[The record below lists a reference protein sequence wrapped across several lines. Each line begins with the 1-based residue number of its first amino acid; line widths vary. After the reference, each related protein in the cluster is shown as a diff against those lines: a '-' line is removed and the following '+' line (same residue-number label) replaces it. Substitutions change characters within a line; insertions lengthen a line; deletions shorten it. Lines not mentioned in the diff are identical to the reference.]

1 MFRNISK
8 IDDFVLT
15 MRRFKLALVLLVCM
29 YDEETR
35 KYLAEF
41 YLFRLLVDK
50 QWWDH
55 GAHDATSC

>member
-50 QWWDH
+50 Q
-55 GAHDATSC
+55 